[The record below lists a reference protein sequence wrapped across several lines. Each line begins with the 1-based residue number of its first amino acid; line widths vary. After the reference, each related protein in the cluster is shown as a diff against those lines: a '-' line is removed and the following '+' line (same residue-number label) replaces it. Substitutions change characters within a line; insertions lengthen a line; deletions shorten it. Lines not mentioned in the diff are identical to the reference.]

1 MSQDMS
7 EPNLTSQGD
16 DTGKGRRA
24 LWALMLL
31 ALALRVFAIVFL
43 RAWEN
48 PSAME
53 HKSIAAFLLQGH
65 GFATNGWGLIETTSV
80 QSPTYPWLLAGLFY
94 LFGIDSH
101 GAYAAAMGINAVV
114 ATFTVWAIYRLAVVI
129 GATPRVALIAAGL
142 FAVWPTQVYVV
153 TNAQAISLI
162 TACIV
167 LVTLLFY
174 RSMQTGKLG
183 PWLGMSVLGCV
194 GMITEPVL
202 LPPMALT
209 GLLVFVWPSVM
220 DMRLRF
226 RNALVLLVAALTL
239 MGPWTARNYLVHD
252 RLMPIK
258 STFWVNVWKGNN
270 PNATGTDRLRLT
282 DEQRE
287 QLEGKALDEFAQI
300 ARSESLDNARQ
311 YDLLT
316 DAQRAQLVNQT
327 EVVREDLFKEWTQA
341 WISENPGGYARMCA
355 VRLGK
360 TVWIDWDNPKSNHP
374 VYIATRVILLV
385 LTAIGLVL
393 AIRLRWRLGY
403 PAVLLGGA
411 LVLYTLTVTAARFI
425 LPFEPFALCLSALA
439 LERGFALVRG
449 RREDPAREVTTA

>member
-1 MSQDMS
+1 MTEHDLQNQNVDADK
-7 EPNLTSQGD
+7 N
-16 DTGKGRRA
+16 RRV
-24 LWALMLL
+24 LIVLMLL
-31 ALALRVFAIVFL
+31 ALALRVFAIIFL

-53 HKSIAAFLLQGH
+53 HKSIAALLLQGH
-65 GFATNGWGLIETTSV
+65 GFATNGWGIIETTSV

-101 GAYAAAMGINAVV
+101 GAYAAAMGINALV

-174 RSMQTGKLG
+174 KSMQTGKLG

-209 GLLVFVWPSVM
+209 GLLVFIWPGVLTL
-220 DMRLRF
+220 RQRF
-226 RNALVLLVAALTL
+226 RNALVLLVAALAL

-282 DEQRE
+282 EAQRA
-287 QLEGKALDEFAQI
+287 QLEGKSIDEFAQA
-300 ARSESLDNARQ
+300 ARSQSLDNARQ

-316 DAQRAQLVNQT
+316 DAQRAQLINQP
-327 EVVREDLFKEWTQA
+327 EVVREDRFKEWTQA
-341 WISENPGGYARMCA
+341 WIRENPGGYARMCG
-355 VRLGK
+355 VRLIK

-374 VYIATRVILLV
+374 IYIATRVVLL
-385 LTAIGLVL
+385 LMTALGLVL
-393 AIRLRWRLGY
+393 AVRRRWRLGY
-403 PAVLLGGA
+403 PAVLLAGA

-439 LERGFALVRG
+439 LERGVALVRG
-449 RREDPAREVTTA
+449 RRGGVTREVSTA